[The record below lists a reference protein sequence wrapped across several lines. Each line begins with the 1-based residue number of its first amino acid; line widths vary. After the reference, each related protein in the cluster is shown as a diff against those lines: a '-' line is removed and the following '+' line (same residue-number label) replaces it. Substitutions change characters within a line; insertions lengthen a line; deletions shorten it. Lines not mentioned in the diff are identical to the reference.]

1 MRKKASLAFIF
12 IIILFIAMLFLIFNK
27 GEKASNGKRVK
38 RLNLSMQVTP
48 ISNSSLLLFDN
59 GILIEGE
66 GTNIKARG
74 MDGGSLWSS
83 SLENKIKD
91 LLRCGEDLIVITEK
105 NSLLTLN
112 NSGKRLWQYEMP
124 VTPASILSDSSNSFI
139 IQYNWK
145 GHNTFEIFSTEGEK
159 LCSGIIGNA
168 QILSYSSSSKRLFTV
183 SLLDISSDQAL
194 SKVVTY
200 DNSGEILWAINY
212 DDVIAGKVKYGA
224 SDQVFIAGENFIKKY
239 NSKGK
244 MLNDATFDESI
255 SNIAISDTLSAVIIK
270 RFGFYE
276 IITFD
281 KNLNKLGSIATKNKP
296 DGIFAA
302 KDEYLI
308 YNKDNLSIADRYGK
322 FTALYESNM
331 DINKAYIH
339 NDGNTYIMSNRRL
352 LKLTR

>member
-91 LLRCGEDLIVITEK
+91 IIRCGENLIVVTEK
-105 NSLLTLN
+105 NSLITLN

-124 VTPASILSDSSNSFI
+124 ITPASILSDGRNSFI

-145 GHNTFEIFSTEGEK
+145 EHNTFEIFNAEGEK
-159 LCSGIIGNA
+159 LCTGIIGNA
-168 QILSYSSSSKRLFTV
+168 QILSYDSFSEKLFTV
-183 SLLDISSDQAL
+183 SLLDILSDQAL
-194 SKVVTY
+194 SKVATY
-200 DNSGEILWAINY
+200 DNSGEILWAINC
-212 DDVIAGKVKYGA
+212 DNVIAGKVKYGA
-224 SDQVFIAGENFIKKY
+224 GDQVFIAGESFIKKY
-239 NSKGK
+239 NSKGN
-244 MLNDATFDESI
+244 MLCDATFDENI
-255 SNIAISDTLSAVIIK
+255 SSIAISESLSVVIIK
-270 RFGFYE
+270 RSGFYE
-276 IITFD
+276 IVTFD
-281 KNLNKLGSIATKNKP
+281 KNLNQLGAVATKNKP
-296 DGIFAA
+296 DGIFAS

-308 YNKDNLSIADRYGK
+308 YNKDNLSIANKYGK
-322 FTALYESNM
+322 FTALYESNI
-331 DINKAYIH
+331 DINDAYIH
-339 NDGNTYIMSNRRL
+339 NDGNTYIMSNRIL
-352 LKLTR
+352 LKLIR